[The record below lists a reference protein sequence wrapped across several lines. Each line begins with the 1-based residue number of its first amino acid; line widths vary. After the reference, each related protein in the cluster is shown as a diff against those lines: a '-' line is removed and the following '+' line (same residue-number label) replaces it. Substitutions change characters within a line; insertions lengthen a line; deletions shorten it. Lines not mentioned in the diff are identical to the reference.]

1 MPDQVREHLTEV
13 SPRAQANYIIS
24 KLVQEFVPYLTTHF
38 DKLYLPLKK
47 ATTGSS
53 QISARWEK
61 CAGEV
66 AERLPVAVGAIY
78 VRTFFPAG
86 DKAAA
91 EDIVRNLMAQFKTM
105 LAEATW
111 MDPKTRA
118 EAEKKADKMGINV
131 GYPQEL
137 LDDDIVTQFHSDL
150 KMRNNDSYLL
160 KYLSLATFAKNIWAA
175 DFKRF

>member
-1 MPDQVREHLTEV
+1 MPEQVRDYLTTV

-24 KLVQEFVPYLTTHF
+24 VFVLDFAPYLTTEL
-38 DKLYLPLKK
+38 DAIGLDAQK
-47 ATTGSS
+47 AMYGASESPPRWKTCVS
-53 QISARWEK
+53 QLMKELRI
-61 CAGEV
+61 
-66 AERLPVAVGAIY
+66 AVGSMY
-78 VRTFFPAG
+78 VKAFLTPS
-86 DKAAA
+86 DKTSV
-91 EDIVRNLMAQFKTM
+91 EDIVKNLMTEFKTM
-105 LAEATW
+105 LTEEAW